1 MDSGKMRE
9 LIERYVA
16 AYNAKDLAGMLSLY
30 ADDATMEDPVGLP
43 PATTREEIKGLYEMG
58 FEMGIS
64 LSFDGA
70 IRCAASAAAVPLC
83 ASTPTSKL
91 YVIDVFDFS
100 ADGKIEHMR
109 AYWGQD
115 NLEGDLDVRT

>member
-9 LIERYVA
+9 LVERYVA
-16 AYNAKDLAGMLSLY
+16 AYNARDLAGVLSLY
-30 ADDATMEDPVGLP
+30 ADSATMEDPVGLP
-43 PATTREEIKGLYEMG
+43 PATTREEIAGLYEMG

-64 LSFDGA
+64 LSLDGA
-70 IRCAASAAAVPLC
+70 IRCAADAAAIPLC

-100 ADGKIEHMR
+100 VEGKIERMR

-115 NLEGDLDVRT
+115 NLEGDLNVRT